1 MEYNF
6 IILSYWFHCSASSDS
21 FNLVS
26 YQCCALYL
34 LSRSYRLVIVVVE
47 NLCFM
52 PEWSCSYNHVNTHT
66 QCSASLFVHFVF
78 FLTVV
83 FFFFSPFAVRKVD
96 YLILCLQLSL
106 FYLFTFLDSF
116 KISFASL
123 HVQQLSVDLF
133 LTSWGKLTPIAF

>member
-1 MEYNF
+1 MQYNF

-83 FFFFSPFAVRKVD
+83 FFFFFHLLLWGRWTTLYCVSSFHCFICLPFSIPLKSLLQAYTYNS
-96 YLILCLQLSL
+96 YL
-106 FYLFTFLDSF
+106 
-116 KISFASL
+116 
-123 HVQQLSVDLF
+123 
-133 LTSWGKLTPIAF
+133 